1 MVTSIEVLSPTN
13 KLPGDGRRQY
23 LLKQRQCA
31 DAGTSLVEVDL
42 VRQGQWSVAVPRA
55 RLSPDWGHD
64 QVTCVYRAWRPLR
77 YEVYPMPL
85 RQRLPAVRV
94 PLRPADPDVV
104 LDLQALVD
112 RAYRAGAYGWT
123 LDYRAEPVPPLGPDD
138 AAWADDLLRA
148 AGKRYRP
155 SQSFALAISSFSA
168 LRRWCCSR
176 SLAT

>member
-1 MVTSIEVLSPTN
+1 
-13 KLPGDGRRQY
+13 
-23 LLKQRQCA
+23 
-31 DAGTSLVEVDL
+31 
-42 VRQGQWSVAVPRA
+42 
-55 RLSPDWGHD
+55 
-64 QVTCVYRAWRPLR
+64 LR

-148 AGKRYRP
+148 AGKR
-155 SQSFALAISSFSA
+155 
-168 LRRWCCSR
+168 
-176 SLAT
+176 